1 MKELE
6 DFKKLVLDGKY
17 LDAVKYLNDRYFD
30 GDTSYELG
38 VYDDAEGHH
47 AKTRGTGDEQA
58 IIFNTLYLKR
68 IIDCGEENKEA
79 IFAKIISTLRHE
91 RVHIAQRADANYK
104 DKSTKA
110 EREFMAYSE
119 ELIPLEGLPPLS
131 DGLWKKTYDKACDNF
146 KAIEPSATEK
156 YAERKALIDSFIK

>member
-6 DFKKLVLDGKY
+6 DFKELVLDGKY

-47 AKTRGTGDEQA
+47 AKTRGTGDERA

-68 IIDCGEENKEA
+68 IIEDEEA

-91 RVHIAQRADANYK
+91 RVHIVQRADTNYE

-119 ELIPLEGLPPLS
+119 ELIPFEGLPPLS
-131 DGLWKKTYDKACDNF
+131 NKLWKKTYDKACKNF
-146 KAIEPSATEK
+146 NAIESSIAEK
-156 YAERKALIDSFIK
+156 YAERKALIDSLRK